1 MRRVVLLPAIA
12 LFALA
17 GCSGATGGQASPVA
31 SGSEPPSSA
40 PGGAQLPGPGVPK
53 VQNPIDTAKASQNP
67 CMVLTSDESNGFLG
81 GPVVPKAE
89 NGAAGP
95 SCGWFGGYE
104 YEHASINVIVNGVDK
119 RGLTSVYAAKGKLYK
134 FFQPLAPADG
144 YPLVAVDTTEQRTF
158 GECAASLGVRD
169 DQVVEV
175 VVRQPDSR
183 KEKKNPCD
191 SVHDV
196 AVAIIGNLRG
206 GQ

>member
-1 MRRVVLLPAIA
+1 MLLPAVA

-17 GCSGATGGQASPVA
+17 GCSGTTGGQANPAPST
-31 SGSEPPSSA
+31 SEPPSSVPA
-40 PGGAQLPGPGVPK
+40 DARLPGPGVPK
-53 VQNPIDTAKASQNP
+53 VREPIDTTKAAQDP
-67 CMVLTSDESNGFLG
+67 CMVLTSDESKGFLG
-81 GPVVPKAE
+81 GPVPPKAE
-89 NGAAGP
+89 NEAAGP

-144 YPLVAVDTTEQRTF
+144 YPLVAVDTTASRTF

-169 DQVVEV
+169 DQVIEV
-175 VVRQPDSR
+175 VIRQPDSR

-206 GQ
+206 GR